1 MFVGHYSVGL
11 AARRGSIQL
20 PLWVWFV
27 AVQWLDFVFMAL
39 VLLGVEK
46 MRLTPGFTETN
57 ELDLY
62 FMPYSHS
69 LVGAVVISV
78 VFAGL
83 VALAF
88 RAARSARGVALVT
101 LVSFSHWILDA
112 LSTRQ
117 ICRSCPAIRR
127 SDSARGITS
136 RSACR
141 SNSPSSAWARGS
153 TRRASIPPGDGAWL
167 CSLHSWSF
175 CSRTRSSV
183 LRRRPSHSSR
193 EPRWRHT
200 SCSPWS
206 PRGPTALRLIP
217 LSVARGNH
225 PATAAPSTPSSIGRA
240 ADS

>member
-112 LSTRQ
+112 LVHTPDLPILSGDPKVGFGLWNHLAVSLPLELAVLGLGAWIYAQ
-117 ICRSCPAIRR
+117 GL
-127 SDSARGITS
+127 DSAGRRRLAVLLALMVVLLAYSIFGPAPTS
-136 RSACR
+136 VAQFAGTALAAYILLTVVA
-141 SNSPSSAWARGS
+141 AWADRAP
-153 TRRASIPPGDGAWL
+153 TDTVVRRA
-167 CSLHSWSF
+167 
-175 CSRTRSSV
+175 R
-183 LRRRPSHSSR
+183 
-193 EPRWRHT
+193 
-200 SCSPWS
+200 
-206 PRGPTALRLIP
+206 
-217 LSVARGNH
+217 
-225 PATAAPSTPSSIGRA
+225 
-240 ADS
+240 